1 MSQNAGYQG
10 VPGDTRPVPP
20 SPTARAAT
28 TTVAATN
35 GRGKR
40 PIQFPHQ
47 LRVNLSNQMFAALKR
62 VSRRSGVP
70 ESITARLAITNLLFA
85 QDQKYQEECM
95 LEDAKLQE
103 QE

>member
-1 MSQNAGYQG
+1 VSQNAGYQG
-10 VPGDTRPVPP
+10 LPGDTRPVPP
-20 SPTARAAT
+20 SPTARAAP

-47 LRVNLSNQMFAALKR
+47 LRVNLSKSMFAALKR
-62 VSRRSGVP
+62 VSRRRGVP
-70 ESITARLAITNLLFA
+70 ESITARQAITDALFA
-85 QDQKYQEECM
+85 LDARYHEECV

>member
-1 MSQNAGYQG
+1 MNQNAGYQG
-10 VPGDTRPVPP
+10 IPGGTSPVSP

-28 TTVAATN
+28 TTVASTN

-47 LRVNLSNQMFAALKR
+47 LRVNLSTSMFTALKR
-62 VSRRSGVP
+62 VSRRSGMP
-70 ESITARLAITNLLFA
+70 ESITARLAITNYLFSM
-85 QDQKYQEECM
+85 DQRYHEECV
-95 LEDAKLQE
+95 LEDAKLQ